1 MVSQA
6 TRDGPRLLLQ
16 LSPSPCLA
24 TVALGGPSNVAL
36 ATWKLLPHAV
46 VLCLDP
52 SSFSALCLMIPL
64 VPEISVSQTRVSFSV
79 TRRVRQK
86 PAGSRVGGSWW
97 GQVGGVLRLCPADKL
112 LRTTVTSLGLH
123 VTSSRSLP

>member
-24 TVALGGPSNVAL
+24 TEALGGPSNVAL

-64 VPEISVSQTRVSFSV
+64 VPEISVSQTQVSFSV
-79 TRRVRQK
+79 TGGFVRNQLD
-86 PAGSRVGGSWW
+86 PGWVGVGGDEW
-97 GQVGGVLRLCPADKL
+97 GE
-112 LRTTVTSLGLH
+112 S
-123 VTSSRSLP
+123 

>member
-64 VPEISVSQTRVSFSV
+64 VPEISVSQTRVLQ
-79 TRRVRQK
+79 RH
-86 PAGSRVGGSWW
+86 PEGSSETSWIQGGWELVGTSGGS
-97 GQVGGVLRLCPADKL
+97 PE
-112 LRTTVTSLGLH
+112 T
-123 VTSSRSLP
+123 LPC